1 MKHRLVKRF
10 LSLITTDGHEMVSKG
25 LSIDSDKFD
34 VFCSSNFF
42 SDNENYQMLLNQEQ
56 GCYLYTNNGIA
67 NQNFVQN
74 FKSFLGNKIV
84 NEVDIVSNIFN
95 NRQIKILV
103 IKVNDD
109 EFRLI
114 YEMHSADRLRIL

>member
-10 LSLITTDGHEMVSKG
+10 LSLIITDGHERVSKG
-25 LSIDSDKFD
+25 LSIDSDNFD
-34 VFCSSNFF
+34 VFCSSDFF

-84 NEVDIVSNIFN
+84 NEVDIVSNLFN

-109 EFRLI
+109 DFRLI
-114 YEMHSADRLRIL
+114 YEMHSADRLRIS